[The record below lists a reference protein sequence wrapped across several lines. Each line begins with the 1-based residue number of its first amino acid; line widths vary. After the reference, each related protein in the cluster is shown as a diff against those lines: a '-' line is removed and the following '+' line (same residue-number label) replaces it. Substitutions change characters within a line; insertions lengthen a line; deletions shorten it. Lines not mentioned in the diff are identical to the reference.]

1 MELCSWEAI
10 SMGNPIALAFEGT
23 RVLEEPPVFP
33 KSTGL
38 GYLEVLR
45 DGVQPHEDCK
55 PPPILDIVF
64 GRTKCLEVNSVSLH
78 LTLTPYPGL

>member
-1 MELCSWEAI
+1 MC
-10 SMGNPIALAFEGT
+10 NPIALLFEGT

-38 GYLEVLR
+38 GNLEVLR
-45 DGVQPHEDCK
+45 DGVQPHEDGK
-55 PPPILDIVF
+55 PPPFLNLGF
-64 GRTKCLEVNSVSLH
+64 GRAKCLEVNSVSLH